1 MPEEI
6 SAQELEQLLQMM
18 TLPQPPYL
26 LAGIGL
32 LMGVLCG
39 LTFGRQVQNK
49 LDGWKQDRLPLMPWG
64 LPRSTSAMPAP
75 SSGSPCS
82 SVAAFRSSGL
92 PLALPCWWPCCSRC

>member
-49 LDGWKQDRLPLMPWG
+49 LDGWKQDRLPLMPLG
-64 LPRSTSAMPAP
+64 TAEINLSYAGTLI
-75 SSGSPCS
+75 G
-82 SVAAFRSSGL
+82 
-92 PLALPCWWPCCSRC
+92 

>member
-18 TLPQPPYL
+18 TLPQPPYM

-49 LDGWKQDRLPLMPWG
+49 LEDCLVLRITPQPLKNS
-64 LPRSTSAMPAP
+64 LLLY
-75 SSGSPCS
+75 
-82 SVAAFRSSGL
+82 SVK
-92 PLALPCWWPCCSRC
+92 

>member
-39 LTFGRQVQNK
+39 LTFGRQVQN
-49 LDGWKQDRLPLMPWG
+49 LSLIHI
-64 LPRSTSAMPAP
+64 
-75 SSGSPCS
+75 
-82 SVAAFRSSGL
+82 
-92 PLALPCWWPCCSRC
+92 